1 MACGKQYFHI
11 LDLTSQIFV
20 LIHFVQMFPFSSVCS
35 TINKQCCISCLHC
48 PKSVRI
54 PSFSNP
60 YFPAV
65 GSEKHRIRTFSRCIV
80 LQSKTNDRFLYEIQH
95 CCRALV
101 NIEININIGRN
112 DCMFLS
118 CHSDVSEWIHTRL
131 VWLNSW
137 VFVYE
142 LGGCGLEPYWEKWFK
157 ITEYRHYWVLSLACF
172 NPL

>member
-1 MACGKQYFHI
+1 MYKCFH
-11 LDLTSQIFV
+11 LAQCVPLST
-20 LIHFVQMFPFSSVCS
+20 SSVAFHVC
-35 TINKQCCISCLHC
+35 TVQKVYVFRVFLILI
-48 PKSVRI
+48 
-54 PSFSNP
+54 
-60 YFPAV
+60 FPHLDQKNTEY
-65 GSEKHRIRTFSRCIV
+65 GHFSRCIV

-101 NIEININIGRN
+101 NIEINMNIGRN